1 MDTRVTGAVTVNPVE
16 PEMVPDVA
24 LMVALPAATPVANPA
39 LLMVATA
46 VLEELQ
52 VTELVRFWVVP
63 LLLVPVA
70 VSWSEAPTA
79 T

>member
-1 MDTRVTGAVTVNPVE
+1 MVTVVELLTNPRL
-16 PEMVPDVA
+16 A
-24 LMVALPAATPVANPA
+24 LMVALPAATPVATPA